1 MSDVSSSV
9 STQPHNKLGKRVSWN
24 PFAGTALVI
33 ALYFVAP
40 TIAAIAITLISTGVA
55 LQGVSLQFVYVLL
68 AQAITLS
75 VLLYYL
81 RSNKASLKD
90 IGLGAFRSRH
100 IGIGMAVYPIYF
112 IMFVLIVVLGTQLL
126 PGLDVDQEQQL
137 GFDNVQGIIA
147 LAMTFISLVVLPPI
161 IEELTVRGMIFTSL
175 RSKFTLLPAMLLT
188 SFLFAIAHLP
198 AGGAAGP
205 LYIAAID
212 TFILS
217 LVLCFVREKTGSLW
231 PCITL
236 HALKNGIAY
245 FSLFIAP
252 LIWVG
257 L

>member
-1 MSDVSSSV
+1 MSDASSSLP
-9 STQPHNKLGKRVSWN
+9 TQPTTGLGKRVNWN
-24 PFAGTALVI
+24 PFAGTTLVI

-40 TIAAIAITLISTGVA
+40 AIAAIVIALIGLGVTLE
-55 LQGVSLQFVYVLL
+55 GVSLQFVYVLL

-75 VLLYYL
+75 GLLYYL
-81 RSNKASLKD
+81 RANKAGVKD
-90 IGLGAFRSRH
+90 IGLGRFRPRH
-100 IGIGMAVYPIYF
+100 VGIGLAVYPIYF
-112 IMFVLIVVLGTQLL
+112 ILFVLIVVLGTQVL

-137 GFDNVQGIIA
+137 GFDNVQGVIA
-147 LAMTFISLVVLPPI
+147 LAMTFVSLVILPPI

-175 RSKFTLLPAMLLT
+175 RSRFTLLPATLLT

-212 TFILS
+212 TFVLS